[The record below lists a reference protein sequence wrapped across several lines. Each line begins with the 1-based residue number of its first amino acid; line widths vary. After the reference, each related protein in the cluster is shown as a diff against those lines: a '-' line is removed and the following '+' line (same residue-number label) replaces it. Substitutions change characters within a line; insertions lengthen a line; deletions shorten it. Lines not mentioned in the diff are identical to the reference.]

1 MNELCIHNIN
11 MCTGALLGYNLTEA
25 TSMTNQFDQYV
36 KMSSLNKLIKYVC
49 ECECDV
55 VSG

>member
-1 MNELCIHNIN
+1 

-36 KMSSLNKLIKYVC
+36 KISSLNELIKYVC
-49 ECECDV
+49 EYESILFQVDI
-55 VSG
+55 